1 MELIKKLLISMLST
15 FAQST
20 LLFITLNKIIKEKSL
35 KLVKTS
41 FAVRF
46 RREPEVKEIKMKP
59 VNLKTKS

>member
-1 MELIKKLLISMLST
+1 MLST

-20 LLFITLNKIIKEKSL
+20 LLFITLNKIIKEK